1 MTNFN
6 ENHKNMS
13 YGGLIRNNNST
24 FKNSFTHIQPVYY
37 VMALEGHYCNHIH
50 FVKHK
55 LQSSDPQ
62 ERVRDPLN
70 AQVPCFRDHLWEL
83 CECAY
88 IKVNLI

>member
-1 MTNFN
+1 
-6 ENHKNMS
+6 
-13 YGGLIRNNNST
+13 
-24 FKNSFTHIQPVYY
+24 
-37 VMALEGHYCNHIH
+37 MALEAHYCNHIH

-83 CECAY
+83 CVH
-88 IKVNLI
+88 I